1 MVRDGWGFTI
11 YSAANVSFKFF
22 QGLFYLPVLK
32 LMEIE
37 TIYMYKKSVFYIDKE
52 TMNKNW
58 LGQSLH
64 FHD

>member
-1 MVRDGWGFTI
+1 MVKDGWGFTV
-11 YSAANVSFKFF
+11 YNAASVSFKFC

-37 TIYMYKKSVFYIDKE
+37 TIYKKSVFYVGKE
-52 TMNKNW
+52 TMNKYW

-64 FHD
+64 FYDWD

>member
-11 YSAANVSFKFF
+11 YNAADVSFQFC

-37 TIYMYKKSVFYIDKE
+37 TIYKKSVFYIDKQ
-52 TMNKNW
+52 TMNKYW
-58 LGQSLH
+58 
-64 FHD
+64 